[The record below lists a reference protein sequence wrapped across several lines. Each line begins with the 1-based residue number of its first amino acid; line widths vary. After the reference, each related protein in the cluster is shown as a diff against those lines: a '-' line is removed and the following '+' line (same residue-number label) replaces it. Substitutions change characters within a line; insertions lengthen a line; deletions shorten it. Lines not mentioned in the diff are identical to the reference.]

1 MARKLLYIKDIEAN
15 VPGESN
21 PIYLKNGSVKG
32 EGNPMLRYVL
42 KRILMFIPIILGVTI
57 FVFTLLYFTP
67 GDPAQVI
74 LGSDATEEELEAC
87 REELGLNDSYLERF
101 ARYCSDVFL
110 HGNLGES
117 YINGRSI
124 SEEVASRMPKTFTV
138 ALVSVILAVC
148 IGMPLGII
156 SATNQ
161 YTWKD
166 NTAIVLALLGVSM
179 PGFWVGLMLS
189 LVFALKLGLLP
200 PSGWGGIE
208 YLILPCVSIA
218 LSGAGS
224 IARQTRSS
232 MLEVIRQDYITTARA
247 KGQTERKVI
256 YIHALRNA
264 LIPIVTQ
271 VGTMLGIQLSGAIV
285 AESIFSI
292 PGIGTY
298 MVSGIKN
305 RDYPVVQGSV
315 LVVAII
321 FSIVMLL
328 VDVAYAFVDPRIK
341 AQYAAPKK
349 RTAKEA

>member
-1 MARKLLYIKDIEAN
+1 
-15 VPGESN
+15 
-21 PIYLKNGSVKG
+21 
-32 EGNPMLRYVL
+32 MLRYVV
-42 KRILMFIPIILGVTI
+42 KRVLMFIPIILGVTI
-57 FVFTLLYFTP
+57 FVFSLLYFTP
-67 GDPAQVI
+67 GDPAQTI
-74 LGSDATEEELEAC
+74 LGADATEEELDAC
-87 REELGLNDSYLERF
+87 RESLGLNGSYLERF
-101 ARYCSDVFL
+101 GSYCSDVFL
-110 HGNLGES
+110 HGDLGKS
-117 YINGRSI
+117 YVNGRSI
-124 SEEVASRMPKTFTV
+124 SDEVTSRMPKTFTV
-138 ALVSVILAVC
+138 AIISVFLAVC

-166 NTAIVLALLGVSM
+166 NAAIVLALLGVSM

-189 LVFALKLGLLP
+189 LLFALKLGWLP
-200 PSGWGGIE
+200 PSGWGGIQ
-208 YLILPCVSIA
+208 YLILPCFSIA
-218 LSGAGS
+218 MSGAGS

-247 KGQTERKVI
+247 KGQTEGKVI
-256 YIHALRNA
+256 YVHALRNA

-305 RDYPVVQGSV
+305 RDYPTVQGSV
-315 LVVAII
+315 LVVAVI

-328 VDVAYAFVDPRIK
+328 VDIAYAFVDPRIK
-341 AQYAAPKK
+341 AQYATKK
-349 RTAKEA
+349 KKKAKEA